1 MYTRFMS
8 ILSTFYKM
16 ARMFNDAN
24 AVSKGPSAIGKRL
37 VRKQSFKSLS
47 SILRKIL
54 K

>member
-1 MYTRFMS
+1 MK
-8 ILSTFYKM
+8 ILSMFYKI
-16 ARMFNDAN
+16 ARMFNDVN
-24 AVSKGPSAIGKRL
+24 AVSKGPSAIGKRV